1 LFGKLA
7 ATIVDTTFGERVA
20 KFEALLLAISGAAF
34 QLLVVMGINVKS
46 PPLKLLSS
54 FDFLFHYIF
63 QYMYM
68 FARWL
73 VVNPICY
80 IKSTHIYLIILDI
93 GILVELSLV
102 SISL

>member
-46 PPLKLLSS
+46 PP
-54 FDFLFHYIF
+54 
-63 QYMYM
+63 
-68 FARWL
+68 
-73 VVNPICY
+73 
-80 IKSTHIYLIILDI
+80 
-93 GILVELSLV
+93 
-102 SISL
+102 